1 MKKLE
6 ELSSKIAKIE
16 EEIKTLKDSERSLYQ
31 SLQIARV
38 VLESYSRI
46 IGFSLS
52 VERLARDLEGDI
64 ERHIVQILA
73 RQPMN
78 VSQLTEEL
86 RKVRGTA
93 SRRIVSEKLKKLE
106 AAGIVERA
114 EGRGRGKVYRLV
126 ERERK
131 ESV

>member
-6 ELSSKIAKIE
+6 ELSLKIAKIE
-16 EEIKTLKDSERSLYQ
+16 EEIKTLKESERSLYQ

-73 RQPMN
+73 
-78 VSQLTEEL
+78 
-86 RKVRGTA
+86 
-93 SRRIVSEKLKKLE
+93 
-106 AAGIVERA
+106 
-114 EGRGRGKVYRLV
+114 
-126 ERERK
+126 
-131 ESV
+131 

>member
-73 RQPMN
+73 RRPMN

-93 SRRIVSEKLKKLE
+93 
-106 AAGIVERA
+106 
-114 EGRGRGKVYRLV
+114 
-126 ERERK
+126 
-131 ESV
+131 